1 MITTG
6 NKQKTDN
13 KMADLIANILF
24 VLHSLKLKQFK
35 YISPMIEIDRVDL
48 KKTQP
53 TYMLFTRNSLQ
64 TQ

>member
-6 NKQKTDN
+6 NKQKTD
-13 KMADLIANILF
+13 KMSDLIANMLF

-48 KKTQP
+48 KKTQT